1 MLYVSD
7 IISRFNGKLLC
18 GDENMILDNFCKD
31 TRIIKNGDI
40 YVGIK
45 GESFDGNNFSN
56 FNVISRCSEIF
67 I

>member
-18 GDENMILDNFCKD
+18 GDENMILDNFCND

-45 GESFDGNNFSN
+45 G
-56 FNVISRCSEIF
+56 
-67 I
+67 